1 VPSPDAEAAVRA
13 WRRAG
18 LPLEVGWHPCLT
30 LDRPLTPPGQVP
42 SLVDEEGRFPPL
54 AVLLRR
60 LLRRQVAAADVA
72 VEFRAQ
78 LQRFQDL
85 VGRPPAVVNSHH
97 HVQIFPPVGGVL
109 CRLLAGFRPAP
120 YVRRVREAWRTLAAV
135 PGARCKRLLLS
146 TLGRLDAR
154 RLRRAGFPG
163 NDCLAGVTDPPWVAD
178 PEFLTRWLA

>member
-1 VPSPDAEAAVRA
+1 
-13 WRRAG
+13 
-18 LPLEVGWHPCLT
+18 
-30 LDRPLTPPGQVP
+30 
-42 SLVDEEGRFPPL
+42 
-54 AVLLRR
+54 
-60 LLRRQVAAADVA
+60 A

-178 PEFLTRWLA
+178 PEFLTRWLAHVPGRVVELTCHPGHLDLTLLGRDAVPGDGQVPRRVCEFGLLRDDRFADACRRAGFTLLAPSALTAQ